1 MPSSLPEK
9 LHLVTQ
15 IKKHVPD
22 ILLECD
28 QWIPYRFEQKS
39 NGKFTKPPI
48 SKYAPKEGSPTLSF
62 DTAIQLGF
70 PGIKMSPDHN
80 FVAIDVDDNEAKLG
94 RRKFSLSLFSQEFQD
109 FISNTNTYMELTP
122 SGCGVRLIF
131 YCEDKHHIKG
141 RPPLN
146 PDDCIGGE
154 MFANSGYVTITGNH
168 LAGEEIKQITADEL
182 LRWVRPTQTEV
193 IAFPKEAIR
202 HPALSD
208 IASALECCKLNQ
220 SPRVKKAYER
230 ITGQSYSHYDYW
242 LKILAACHDY
252 ARKTDNEMHI
262 VPMVVDWSKTD
273 VEAFESEEDVLST
286 FQSFSGKQNP
296 VTYATLFKFAR
307 LLRFDWPYPAFDKK
321 GQPTGGPMIN
331 MVVNFEY
338 MMNYHEIEVFHE
350 TMTGQFYVKCPVD
363 IRDKFFSPEN
373 NFFGM
378 VGPYSE
384 KKLSQILWAFSQQHG
399 YDNASFGTISPLAQ
413 TFIGS
418 SKSLSLLELWLDT
431 PPDQLPEDMQE
442 QKTDISVSNLD
453 YLLSCIHF
461 APGYSEK
468 LIRKYF
474 DAFFFEMMMPLYNP
488 LRIRSTRSFMLLLTG
503 PENSYKSTFFEELF
517 PDNLS
522 RLLVTSSKETL
533 KGEKSV
539 RDLLRS
545 LVTSALVVID
555 EVEILY
561 NAKNDS
567 LFKTV
572 VTSDRVDFVDVYQS
586 HMTKSYKNAVL
597 AGTTN
602 KRHFAYEQNSN
613 RRLAIVDVMGI
624 DTNAMKHINWHH
636 FYREYVRKGKI
647 AMAKGEYP
655 WKLSQEIIN
664 LQYQVNEGHRAKSN
678 LEQYFEEVFQIDT
691 DLSDK
696 LSEITSIQ
704 TSPYLCKIKDIM
716 SRIQTEFPRCQSSIA
731 EFKHVAA
738 RISAKVSGTENASIK
753 LSNCNGFVKNGV
765 FKQGQYTMYMMPPI
779 KTAFLPEN
787 TMK

>member
-1 MPSSLPEK
+1 MNKPLDKRYTVE
-9 LHLVTQ
+9 Q
-15 IKKHVPD
+15 IREHVPT
-22 ILLECD
+22 ILLECGE
-28 QWIPYRFEQKS
+28 WIPYRFEKKS
-39 NGKFTKPPI
+39 NGKYTKPPI
-48 SKYAPKEGSPTLSF
+48 GPYAPKEGSPTLPF
-62 DTAIQLGF
+62 DKAINLGF
-70 PGIKMSPDHN
+70 PGLKMSADHN
-80 FVAIDVDDNEAKLG
+80 FVAIDVDDNEAKLD
-94 RRKFSLSLFSQEFQD
+94 RREFSLKLFSPRFQD

-122 SGCGVRLIF
+122 SGCGVRLIY
-131 YCEDKHHIKG
+131 YCEDKHRIKG
-141 RPPLN
+141 RPVLN

-168 LAGEEIKQITADEL
+168 LAGEEIKEISAEEL
-182 LRWVRPTQTEV
+182 LQWIKPVTTTEV
-193 IAFPKEAIR
+193 IEFPKEAIR

-208 IASALECCKLNQ
+208 VKSALACCKLNQ
-220 SPRVKKAYER
+220 SAGVKKAYES
-230 ITGQSYSHYDYW
+230 IMEQSYSHYDYW

-262 VPMVVDWSKTD
+262 VPMVVEWSMTD
-273 VEAFESEEDVLST
+273 TEAFESEEDVLTT
-286 FQSFSGKQNP
+286 FQSFSNKQNP

-307 LLRFDWPYPAFDKK
+307 LLRFEWPYPAYDKK
-321 GQPTGGPMIN
+321 NKPTGGPQIN
-331 MVVNFEY
+331 MVANFEY
-338 MMNYHEIEVFHE
+338 LMNYYEIEVYHE
-350 TMTGQFYVKCPVD
+350 TMTGQFYIKCPID
-363 IRDKFFSPEN
+363 LRDKYFSGDV
-373 NFFGM
+373 FFGM

-384 KKLSQILWAFSQQHG
+384 KKLSQILWTFSQQHG
-399 YDNASFGTISPLAQ
+399 YDNVSFGTISPLAQ

-431 PPDQLPEDMQE
+431 IPGQLPSDMQE
-442 QKTDISVSNLD
+442 PNTDISVSNLD

-461 APGYSEK
+461 APGYNEK

-572 VTSDRVDFVDVYQS
+572 VTSDRVDYVDIYQS

-624 DTNAMKHINWHH
+624 DTDAMKRINWHH
-636 FYREYVRKGKI
+636 FYREYVRLGKK
-647 AMAKGEYP
+647 AMAKGKYP
-655 WKLSQEIIN
+655 WKLSQEVIN

-678 LEQYFEEVFQIDT
+678 LEQYFEEVYEIDT

-696 LSEITSIQ
+696 LPEIKSVQ
-704 TSPYLCKIKDIM
+704 TSPHLFRLKDIM

-738 RISAKVSGTENASIK
+738 RISAKVSGTENVNTK
-753 LSNCNGFVKNGV
+753 LPNCAGFVKNGV
-765 FKQGQYTMYMMPPI
+765 FTQGQHSMYMMPPI
-779 KTAFLPEN
+779 KTSFLPQEN
-787 TMK
+787 LK